1 MMTML
6 VNERKTVMLFFAI
19 LVGIYGCDLPDQQKA
34 AAPKEKKPIEKPM
47 LTDLDGK
54 SIHLAQFE
62 GKTIFLNFWATWCK
76 PCIYEMPSIKR
87 VQDSLHT
94 KGVVFLL
101 ASDETSEEI
110 RAFQKNN
117 TYNFNYARVTNLEE
131 LGIQGLPT
139 TYIFNPAGEL
149 VFSET
154 GYRKWDDSSNMEM
167 ILKINSKR

>member
-6 VNERKTVMLFFAI
+6 VNESKTVNVLLAMLIAI
-19 LVGIYGCDLPDQQKA
+19 CGCTAPDQQKTTI
-34 AAPKEKKPIEKPM
+34 PKEKRLIAKPM
-47 LTDLDGK
+47 LTDLDSK
-54 SIHLAQFE
+54 PIDLAQFE

-87 VQDSLHT
+87 AQDSLHNR
-94 KGVVFLL
+94 GVIFLL
-101 ASDETSEEI
+101 ASDESSEEI
-110 RAFQKNN
+110 REFQKNN
-117 TYNFNYARVTNLEE
+117 TYHFNYARVMNLEE

-139 TYIFNPAGEL
+139 TYIFSPAGEL

-154 GYRKWDDSSNMEM
+154 GFRKWDDSSNMAM